1 MHQPE
6 DQNYLAG
13 AEPADEVPGQQV
25 AVVMGPYTCGSEPS
39 PDLDE
44 KQAHLVG
51 SAHACGSRS
60 AGQQLGI
67 FPLLGQVC
75 PFATSALRPAS
86 GEQD

>member
-1 MHQPE
+1 
-6 DQNYLAG
+6 
-13 AEPADEVPGQQV
+13 
-25 AVVMGPYTCGSEPS
+25 MGPYTCGSEPS